1 MAILNEIN
9 VIKKITYHIRRKAQ
23 SVRGPGQ
30 GDVGYMQPKHRNN
43 FLYCSREHILHRE
56 NTQRTHPRRHVN
68 APSRLRSLS
77 RVNTPLYMCVCVCVC
92 VCMYK
97 YVYLTSAE
105 PQNSSRSR
113 STLAPTSC
121 NDVYLMS
128 EFILVCGAN
137 GYPRSCMLQ

>member
-1 MAILNEIN
+1 M
-9 VIKKITYHIRRKAQ
+9 HH
-23 SVRGPGQ
+23 RGCA
-30 GDVGYMQPKHRNN
+30 H
-43 FLYCSREHILHRE
+43 SRES
-56 NTQRTHPRRHVN
+56 TPRY
-68 APSRLRSLS
+68 
-77 RVNTPLYMCVCVCVC
+77 TCVCVC

-128 EFILVCGAN
+128 EFHIGLLPQVLYAAMSGARGECGRELM
-137 GYPRSCMLQ
+137 GEREKER